1 MDMPP
6 AHYNCRCVIVS
17 NKTLRRRRWRRW
29 WPWLRDAAKQLLVLV
44 APFLWCVAVDVV
56 FGRGVQWGTDLAIG
70 WIGFLILLSTVRW

>member
-17 NKTLRRRRWRRW
+17 NRTLRRRRWWRW
-29 WPWLRDAAKQLLVLV
+29 IRWVARGLLAFA

-56 FGRGVQWGTDLAIG
+56 FGHGVKWGTDLAIG